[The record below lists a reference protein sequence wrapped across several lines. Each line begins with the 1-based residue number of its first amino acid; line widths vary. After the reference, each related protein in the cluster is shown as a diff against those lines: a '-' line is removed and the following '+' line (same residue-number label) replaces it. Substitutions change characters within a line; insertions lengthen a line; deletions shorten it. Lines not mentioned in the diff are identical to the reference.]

1 MDSTYANFDVNAV
14 MDDGSCSDSI
24 VGCTDPAASN
34 YTPFSNYDDGSC
46 CYDNLVSVS
55 VGGGSWLSEVG
66 WTLSLDTTIVASG
79 GAPYAADL
87 CLPDGCYTVDMVD
100 SYGDG
105 WNGSTFDVD
114 GVALGGLTSGSAG
127 SFTFAVGTGD
137 CAVFGCTDPTASN
150 YDATATDDDGSC
162 CFDNFTVIT
171 TGMDYVG
178 TPYEWEFNGLSW
190 AVTLLGDT
198 VPSGVGSQDLGG
210 TFAGGPA
217 DLCLPDGCYEFAGAD
232 INGFGVYA
240 GFNINGTQY
249 DGIANGGAYG
259 LPISLWFEVGAAT
272 CPIMGCTDP
281 NSSDYDST
289 ATYDDGSCTY
299 PCLLDEVTLNLYD
312 SYGDGWNGGL
322 LTVNGVDY
330 TITAGSF
337 ASFVLCLDLSVCTDI
352 IYTAGSYTT
361 ENSWNIT
368 DASGDTIA
376 DGGVYPT
383 GNNSG
388 EVGACPI
395 FGCTDSTAVN
405 FDPIANTDDG
415 SCAYDIFGC
424 MDSIASNFDASVT
437 VDDGSCCYTDIVTI
451 ILDDSYGDGWN
462 ANSLTVNGVDYSVPD
477 VNGDYTTTSVW
488 TQWMTGAVLF
498 DVCVDLSSCID
509 VTYNPTGAYQ
519 GENSWSIVDASG
531 NILNSGVG
539 LISGSSSSI
548 GICYGCTDPAAV
560 NYDPNAN
567 TDDGSCISCPDNQ
580 VGVTFYDSWGDGW
593 NGAMMYVYDDLGDSI
608 TSGTLGGGSYYTD
621 TLCLPDGCYEVVCW
635 WWIF

>member
-46 CYDNLVSVS
+46 CYDNLVSVA

-162 CFDNFTVIT
+162 CLDNFTVIT
-171 TGMDYVG
+171 TSMNYVG
-178 TPYEWEFNGLSW
+178 TVYDWEFNGLSW

-312 SYGDGWNGGL
+312 SYGDGWNGGI
-322 LTVNGVDY
+322 LTVDGVDY
-330 TITAGSF
+330 TVTAGSF
-337 ASFVLCLDLSVCTDI
+337 ASFDLCIDLSACTDI
-352 IYTAGSYTT
+352 IYTAGSWST
-361 ENSWNIT
+361 ENSWDVT
-368 DASGDTIA
+368 DSSGAILASGPNASGT
-376 DGGVYPT
+376 V
-383 GNNSG
+383 GNG
-388 EVGACPI
+388 CI
-395 FGCTDSTAVN
+395 YLGCTDSTAFN
-405 FDPIANTDDG
+405 YDPTANTDDG
-415 SCAYDIFGC
+415 SCNYCSDNNVS
-424 MDSIASNFDASVT
+424 MVT
-437 VDDGSCCYTDIVTI
+437 T
-451 ILDDSYGDGWN
+451 DSYGLDWGWTYGY
-462 ANSLTVNGVDYSVPD
+462 AAT
-477 VNGDYTTTSVW
+477 W
-488 TQWMTGAVLF
+488 TIT
-498 DVCVDLSSCID
+498 DLSDSTNT
-509 VTYNPTGAYQ
+509 VSGPVNTG
-519 GENSWSIVDASG
+519 S
-531 NILNSGVG
+531 NISFLVLNL
-539 LISGSSSSI
+539 LIF
-548 GICYGCTDPAAV
+548 V
-560 NYDPNAN
+560 
-567 TDDGSCISCPDNQ
+567 
-580 VGVTFYDSWGDGW
+580 
-593 NGAMMYVYDDLGDSI
+593 
-608 TSGTLGGGSYYTD
+608 
-621 TLCLPDGCYEVVCW
+621 
-635 WWIF
+635 